1 MKILI
6 DVMGS
11 DLGPAE
17 LLRGVVSA
25 TKRFDAELA
34 AVGPQD
40 EIEKIARENGID
52 LSRISILDAPDVITM
67 EDKPMSVLREKNHSS
82 MANGLRA
89 LAHGEADAF
98 VSAGNTGALITGGT
112 MIVRRI
118 RGVSRAAIGTLFP
131 FSAPVL
137 LLDSG
142 ANLDVTPDH
151 LEQFA
156 FIGSLYMKKMFG
168 IESPRVGLLNN
179 GVEFQ
184 ESSATAV
191 EMQLNEQKRANAEE
205 LAKLLHISV
214 EAMSGKASADDIAAI
229 ARVVAIPLM
238 RAIECAL
245 NRSLLLEREKKDH
258 YWAFDT
264 KELLKGDMLSR
275 YQAYQIAVDNNW
287 MGIDEVRYAE
297 DMPKLGLHWIKLGL
311 QDVLYDPKTK
321 TVYTPNTNQVKTL
334 AAATPPEPEGGDE
347 GNADED

>member
-17 LLRGVVSA
+17 LIRGVVSA
-25 TKRFDAELA
+25 TKRFDAELT
-34 AVGPQD
+34 AVGQKD
-40 EIEKIARENGID
+40 EIEKIAKENGID
-52 LSRISILDAPDVITM
+52 LSGISILDAPDVITM

-142 ANLDVTPDH
+142 ANLDVTPEH

-179 GVEFQ
+179 GAEETKGNQLQIDTYQLLKAMDGINFVGNVEAKGIPFGICDVVVTDGFTGNLFLKTVEGMAKFMSHNLKEIFQ
-184 ESSATAV
+184 TNAVTKLSGLLIRDRFAAFKEAFSATKHGGAPI
-191 EMQLNEQKRANAEE
+191 LGLRAPVIKAHGSSNA
-205 LAKLLHISV
+205 
-214 EAMSGKASADDIAAI
+214 
-229 ARVVAIPLM
+229 
-238 RAIECAL
+238 RAIESAV
-245 NRSLLLEREKKDH
+245 
-258 YWAFDT
+258 
-264 KELLKGDMLSR
+264 G
-275 YQAYQIAVDNNW
+275 QAI
-287 MGIDEVRYAE
+287 RFAE
-297 DMPKLGLHWIKLGL
+297 GNFNVEIE
-311 QDVLYDPKTK
+311 QFF
-321 TVYTPNTNQVKTL
+321 
-334 AAATPPEPEGGDE
+334 AAAEEETATEKE
-347 GNADED
+347 

>member
-1 MKILI
+1 MRILI

-17 LLRGVVSA
+17 LIRGVVSA
-25 TKRFDAELA
+25 TKRFDAELT
-34 AVGPQD
+34 AVGQKD
-40 EIEKIARENGID
+40 EIEKIAKESGID
-52 LSRISILDAPDVITM
+52 LSGISILDAPDVIMM

-142 ANLDVTPDH
+142 ANLDVTPEH

-179 GVEFQ
+179 GAEETKGNQLQIDTYQLLKAMDGINFVGNVEAKGIPFGICDVVVTDGFTGNLFLKTVEGMAKFMSHNLKEIFQ
-184 ESSATAV
+184 TNAVTKLSGLLIRDRFAAFKEAFSATKHGGAPI
-191 EMQLNEQKRANAEE
+191 LGLRAPVIKAHGSSNA
-205 LAKLLHISV
+205 
-214 EAMSGKASADDIAAI
+214 
-229 ARVVAIPLM
+229 
-238 RAIECAL
+238 RAIESAV
-245 NRSLLLEREKKDH
+245 
-258 YWAFDT
+258 
-264 KELLKGDMLSR
+264 G
-275 YQAYQIAVDNNW
+275 QAI
-287 MGIDEVRYAE
+287 RFAE
-297 DMPKLGLHWIKLGL
+297 GNFNVEIE
-311 QDVLYDPKTK
+311 QFF
-321 TVYTPNTNQVKTL
+321 
-334 AAATPPEPEGGDE
+334 AAAEEETATEKE
-347 GNADED
+347 